1 MGTQGKKVA
10 IVGSGPAGLA
20 AADQLNKIGHSVT
33 VYERAPAIGG
43 LLQVTHSVWSPQH
56 PPSHCP
62 PCHRPQGMRAVGGI
76 ALHIAWSTAPR
87 HPLAIMCMVLTDADA
102 YG

>member
-1 MGTQGKKVA
+1 MDTQGKKVA

-43 LLQVTHSVWSPQH
+43 LLQVSQRLVATTSAAR
-56 PPSHCP
+56 CP
-62 PCHRPQGMRAVGGI
+62 PCHRPQGIACGGRRSV
-76 ALHIAWSTAPR
+76 AHSTEHGTR